1 MSQKKRLF
9 FLKEDNIVSEN
20 KIIVLPIKTGMLI
33 CEPTDEE
40 IENNIIYK
48 KYLKSKIYPPELVK
62 DSEKDTL
69 YFENKQ
75 MCELLKNNEC
85 IKSMCSPDSF
95 LKHLD
100 NLILDIDFHIC
111 LTNNYL
117 PRLESLSGNIIDLIE
132 FSRTT
137 SHKRWFN
144 NYKNLIK
151 IKKLINS
158 LMNETFDELLEMFY
172 DLTDMKHD
180 KLLIKNHEHFLELI
194 PQSVKEKVNIVGN
207 GNQKVADPNKIN
219 IPCNNTK
226 VVCNDINDP
235 DFLKAHVLLELTI
248 NGSTQPIVPLTPELY
263 KIISFAKHIFDLQ
276 KNGYK
281 VNSLIEFPGH

>member
-117 PRLESLSGNIIDLIE
+117 PRLENLSGNIIDLIE

-144 NYKNLIK
+144 NYKNLLK
-151 IKKLINS
+151 IKKLVNS
-158 LMNETFDELLEMFY
+158 LMYETFDELLEMFY
-172 DLTDMKHD
+172 DLTDMKHNVYFSD
-180 KLLIKNHEHFLELI
+180 M
-194 PQSVKEKVNIVGN
+194 GM
-207 GNQKVADPNKIN
+207 
-219 IPCNNTK
+219 
-226 VVCNDINDP
+226 
-235 DFLKAHVLLELTI
+235 LKALYIYERIKKKFHELNKPFEEI
-248 NGSTQPIVPLTPELY
+248 EEIKLKKKYPIEIENLY
-263 KIISFAKHIFDLQ
+263 FYATKEYRKILYSED
-276 KNGYK
+276 YD
-281 VNSLIEFPGH
+281 IESNNV